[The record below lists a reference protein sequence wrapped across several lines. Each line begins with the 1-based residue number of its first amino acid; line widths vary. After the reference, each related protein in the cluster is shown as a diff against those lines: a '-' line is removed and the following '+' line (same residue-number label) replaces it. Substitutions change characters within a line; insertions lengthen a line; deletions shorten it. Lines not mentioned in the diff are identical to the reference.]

1 MCPQLQSSNAACQWE
16 QGSGWLRHQIAACAA
31 GCRQIDCLALSY
43 LEVLQAAPL
52 AELTVPGIAAAAE
65 AAPATFHSLVDI
77 DAEPQCRRLARLF
90 AVPAL
95 QPLLLA
101 NGGVDALLA
110 GATRLLVRT
119 GASTLCMPSAAAQ
132 QHSNASAF
140 WTATDNRAAALC
152 HDVFVSA
159 PMRLPPLPCVQH
171 VQTVGDD
178 FGGIEYIRANFGSR
192 AVDSLL
198 HACCACPAVARVV
211 GADAALLRLLPRC
224 AAAMQNQLQMM
235 FADVRRVGPASGACN
250 GSLWACL
257 QRLPVR
263 ASVQPARGS
272 AQLCD
277 RFPWCVCRGT
287 REIAGS

>member
-1 MCPQLQSSNAACQWE
+1 MCPQLQSSNVACQWE
-16 QGSGWLRHQIAACAA
+16 QGSGWLRHQLAACAA

-101 NGGVDALLA
+101 NGGVEALLA

-132 QHSNASAF
+132 QHSTASAV

-159 PMRLPPLPCVQH
+159 PMRLPPLPCVH
-171 VQTVGDD
+171 MRRLWVTTLAALNASVQTLAAGQWTACCTPAAPAQRWPAPWVQT
-178 FGGIEYIRANFGSR
+178 RR
-192 AVDSLL
+192 
-198 HACCACPAVARVV
+198 CCACCQ
-211 GADAALLRLLPRC
+211 AALPRC
-224 AAAMQNQLQMM
+224 
-235 FADVRRVGPASGACN
+235 RTS
-250 GSLWACL
+250 
-257 QRLPVR
+257 
-263 ASVQPARGS
+263 
-272 AQLCD
+272 
-277 RFPWCVCRGT
+277 CR
-287 REIAGS
+287 